1 VNRREALQQVA
12 SLMGGTL
19 SAPAVL
25 GVLEGC
31 RAAENAA
38 WKPQF
43 LSEGQAELVAEV
55 AEIMIPRTATPGAK
69 DVGVPAFID
78 AMLKETYPRE
88 DRERYVS
95 GLEAFDAAAR
105 AAHGAGFVRLEAP
118 RRLALVQ
125 RFHDAA
131 LAEEGAAGLQART
144 LQRPFIL
151 MTKELALLGFFTS
164 RVGATQVLQYVAT
177 PGSYHACVP
186 LAQAGNGKT
195 WAVEPG
201 VRF

>member
-1 VNRREALQQVA
+1 
-12 SLMGGTL
+12 MGGTL
-19 SAPAVL
+19 SAPAML
-25 GVLEGC
+25 GVLDGC
-31 RAAENAA
+31 RAAENPT
-38 WKPQF
+38 WKPRF

-78 AMLKETYPRE
+78 AMLKDTYPRE
-88 DRERYVS
+88 DRERYLS

-105 AAHGAGFVRLEAP
+105 AAHGEGFVRLDAP

-125 RFHDAA
+125 RIHDIA
-131 LAEEGAAGLQART
+131 LAEESAAGPHART
-144 LQRPFIL
+144 LRRPFIL

-164 RVGATQVLQYVAT
+164 RVGATQVLQYVAI

-186 LAQAGNGKT
+186 LAQAGDGKT
-195 WAVEPG
+195 WAVETG
-201 VRF
+201 GRF

>member
-1 VNRREALQQVA
+1 
-12 SLMGGTL
+12 MGGL

-31 RAAENAA
+31 RAAENPA

-43 LSEGQAELVAEV
+43 LSEGQVELVAEV
-55 AEIMIPRTATPGAK
+55 AEIMIPRTVTPGAK

-95 GLEAFDAAAR
+95 GLQAFDAAAR
-105 AAHGAGFVRLEAP
+105 AAHGEGFVRLDAP

-131 LAEEGAAGLQART
+131 LAEEGAAGPPART
-144 LQRPFIL
+144 LPP
-151 MTKELALLGFFTS
+151 ALLPL
-164 RVGATQVLQYVAT
+164 TQ
-177 PGSYHACVP
+177 
-186 LAQAGNGKT
+186 
-195 WAVEPG
+195 EPPIL
-201 VRF
+201 RLFSPPARA

>member
-1 VNRREALQQVA
+1 
-12 SLMGGTL
+12 MGGL

-31 RAAENAA
+31 RGAEMAAG
-38 WKPQF
+38 KPQF
-43 LSEGQAELVAEV
+43 LSEGQVELVAEA
-55 AEIMIPRTATPGAK
+55 AEIMIPHTATPGAK

-95 GLEAFDAAAR
+95 GLQPFDAAAR
-105 AAHGAGFVRLEAP
+105 AAHGEGFVRLDAP

-131 LAEEGAAGLQART
+131 LAGGGAAGA
-144 LQRPFIL
+144 
-151 MTKELALLGFFTS
+151 
-164 RVGATQVLQYVAT
+164 
-177 PGSYHACVP
+177 PG
-186 LAQAGNGKT
+186 
-195 WAVEPG
+195 
-201 VRF
+201 R